1 MLAERTLLL
10 LCAVLLCWGASAS
23 AQNTAEELFE
33 MGFNYQT
40 GEGLERD
47 EKRALSYYADA
58 LRLKPELFAPL
69 YNSALIYHDR
79 GEYTRAQNLF
89 IKAARAA
96 AALGG
101 DAPRYESMA
110 RNGLGTCYQMQGKYE
125 SAEKQFDIAR
135 RIQSDF
141 VEAHFNYINI
151 LVRDERLTEAAN
163 ALKLADQI
171 APSDRY
177 QRFRGQLSAK
187 KQKESMEGFGGL
199 GGVICIV
206 LLILGY
212 GIYLRRLKG
221 RN

>member
-1 MLAERTLLL
+1 MTAERKLLW
-10 LCAVLLCWGASAS
+10 LCAIVLISGSSAS
-23 AQNTAEELFE
+23 AQSTAEELFE
-33 MGFNYQT
+33 MGFRYQT
-40 GEGLERD
+40 GEGVERD
-47 EKRALSYYADA
+47 EKRALSYYIDA

-79 GEYTRAQNLF
+79 GEYARAQNAF

-96 AALGG
+96 AAFGQ

-135 RIQSDF
+135 RIRSDF
-141 VEAHFNYINI
+141 VEAHYNYINI
-151 LVRDERLTEAAN
+151 LVRDERFAEAN
-163 ALKLADQI
+163 TALKLAEQI

-187 KQKESMEGFGGL
+187 EKKESMEGIGGV
-199 GGVICIV
+199 GGVICII
-206 LLILGY
+206 LLILAY
-212 GIYLRRLKG
+212 SVYLRRLKG